1 MKTLLTRLAA
11 GTVLAFAALQ
21 AQANDIEGV
30 IEAIDADARTL
41 TVQGITFETTAG
53 TDYDDGL
60 NQFED
65 LRVGQKVEV
74 DFNYVDGRHIA
85 TEIELED

>member
-1 MKTLLTRLAA
+1 MKMLLTRLAA

-41 TVQGITFETTAG
+41 TV
-53 TDYDDGL
+53 
-60 NQFED
+60 
-65 LRVGQKVEV
+65 
-74 DFNYVDGRHIA
+74 
-85 TEIELED
+85 